1 MRLDWITHLGGGGG
15 WRRGAL
21 LIEMRGL
28 FERSSLFHLA
38 KSKVLVLHKELEY
51 KVEKF
56 KYKKLEVMQ
65 PRIENKSEL
74 PVGK

>member
-1 MRLDWITHLGGGGG
+1 MG
-15 WRRGAL
+15 
-21 LIEMRGL
+21 GL
-28 FERSSLFHLA
+28 FERSSLFNLA

-51 KVEKF
+51 KVEKL

>member
-1 MRLDWITHLGGGGG
+1 MRLDWITHWGGGGG
-15 WRRGAL
+15 WRGGA
-21 LIEMRGL
+21 LIEMRGV
-28 FERSSLFHLA
+28 FERSSLFNLA